1 MMTHVCTVGTKH
13 FQPSFLLLKP
23 ISTHSDVTISFD
35 YSHMYA
41 GIENLDDITSY
52 LYPLDK
58 TAVFNLGIALGIN
71 YYRLKAIIDTPT
83 FLHDML
89 AWWMQ
94 GLDQVL
100 QTGVPTWWRLVEALK
115 DPRVGQTGIASKIEQ
130 KQASQLM

>member
-1 MMTHVCTVGTKH
+1 
-13 FQPSFLLLKP
+13 
-23 ISTHSDVTISFD
+23 
-35 YSHMYA
+35 MYA